1 MHMVCENVIAKLARL
16 VSREKQEGAL
26 SLLTSI
32 SEFMVH
38 FAWLLLFGLLA
49 LSVFIVWSM
58 WHWTRR
64 KIADS
69 MLPWS
74 VCCVVQGVYFLLNI
88 AALLRVNIPVM
99 QAVHMLGETTSPWLE
114 MRINETIHYMRHGEH
129 MGLALKSTD
138 DHFPSRDCVNQM
150 ML

>member
-1 MHMVCENVIAKLARL
+1 MP
-16 VSREKQEGAL
+16 REKQEGAL
-26 SLLTSI
+26 SLLTGI

-38 FAWLLLFGLLA
+38 FEWLLLFGLLA
-49 LSVFIVWSM
+49 LSVLIFWSM

-69 MLPWS
+69 LPPLS

-99 QAVHMLGETTSPWLE
+99 QAVHMLGETTSPWL
-114 MRINETIHYMRHGEH
+114 
-129 MGLALKSTD
+129 
-138 DHFPSRDCVNQM
+138 
-150 ML
+150 